1 MSIVRRAGSVDFLG
15 SFPGA
20 LPPGTVPEVAF
31 VGRSNVG
38 KSSAVNAVLGSR
50 RVARVSRRPGRTQAI
65 NLFLVNRGV
74 IFADLPGYGYARVPD
89 EVREQWRGL
98 VDGYLRNRDTLR
110 AVVLLVDARHNAQ
123 PIDQQLLSYM
133 ADTGWNCLV
142 LATKVDRLGK
152 AARKPALARLANELG
167 LNLTLKG
174 TIEEGDLVPFSA
186 VSREGVDRVWDWL
199 DQKRAASV

>member
-15 SFPGA
+15 SFPGT

-65 NLFLVNRGV
+65 NLFLVDKRV

-89 EVREQWRGL
+89 EVRERWREL
-98 VDGYLRNRDTLR
+98 VDGYLRNRDTLK
-110 AVVLLVDARHNAQ
+110 AVVLLVDARHDAQ
-123 PIDQQLLSYM
+123 PIGPQQH
-133 ADTGWNCLV
+133 
-142 LATKVDRLGK
+142 
-152 AARKPALARLANELG
+152 
-167 LNLTLKG
+167 
-174 TIEEGDLVPFSA
+174 
-186 VSREGVDRVWDWL
+186 
-199 DQKRAASV
+199 